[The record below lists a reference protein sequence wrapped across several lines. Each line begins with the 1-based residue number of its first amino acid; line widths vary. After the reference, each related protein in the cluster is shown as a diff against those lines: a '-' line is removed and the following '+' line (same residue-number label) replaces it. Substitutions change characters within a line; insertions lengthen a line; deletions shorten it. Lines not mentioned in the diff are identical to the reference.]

1 MKKTQKRAIES
12 DVVVDVICDLC
23 GDSTKISGIS
33 SGCEEFS
40 YGTLNF
46 SGCYGSDHDLE
57 TVKMELCEACLF
69 TIVRLRRSGVYISD
83 GSHVPVGELPEDTLE
98 NILSKSLLK

>member
-1 MKKTQKRAIES
+1 MKTTQKQTIES
-12 DVVVDVICDLC
+12 NVVADVICDLC
-23 GDSTKISGIS
+23 GDSTKLSGIPN
-33 SGCEEFS
+33 GCEEFS

-46 SGCYGSDHDLE
+46 SGCYGSEHDLE

-83 GSHVPVGELPEDTLE
+83 GFHIPAGELPEDTLE
-98 NILSKSLLK
+98 NILSKSLFK

>member
-1 MKKTQKRAIES
+1 MKKIEKQKIES

-23 GDSTKISGIS
+23 GDSTKLSGIP

-46 SGCYGSDHDLE
+46 SGCYGSEHDCE
-57 TVKMELCEACLF
+57 TVRMELCEACLF
-69 TIVRLRRSGVYISD
+69 TIVRLCRSGVYISD
-83 GSHVPVGELPEDTLE
+83 GFHVAAGEPPEDTLE
-98 NILSKSLLK
+98 NILSKSLPK

>member
-23 GDSTKISGIS
+23 GDSTKITGIS

-46 SGCYGSDHDLE
+46 SGCYGSEHDCE
-57 TVKMELCEACLF
+57 TVRMELCEACLF

-83 GSHVPVGELPEDTLE
+83 GFQVDVVEPPEDMLE
-98 NILSKSLLK
+98 NILSKSLPK